1 MFSGST
7 PYMKRVDYKFILY
20 EFFKHVPK
28 KDEVIISVS
37 KANLLSTYEASEIG
51 KCKLCPWESFFPK

>member
-51 KCKLCPWESFFPK
+51 KCKLCP